1 MLLERLCRASVISHL
16 AAQSVPVI
24 LARPRL
30 PTTTPHPA
38 QTELRYSNKIS
49 VDRMKKSF
57 AFMLLLALPAGASAQ
72 DGALEVAAAQQGA
85 AAGGQALATVN
96 GVLTNAANLTNAL
109 NGLGL
114 IGGGLGVAGAATA
127 GVAAVG
133 LGAALS
139 ASGQGEGGGS
149 TASTSGTSS
158 SSGTN

>member
-1 MLLERLCRASVISHL
+1 
-16 AAQSVPVI
+16 
-24 LARPRL
+24 
-30 PTTTPHPA
+30 
-38 QTELRYSNKIS
+38 
-49 VDRMKKSF
+49 MKKSF
-57 AFMLLLALPAGASAQ
+57 VSMLMLVLPSVLSAQ
-72 DGALEVAAAQQGA
+72 EGVVEAAATQQGA

-133 LGAALS
+133 LGTALS
-139 ASGQGEGGGS
+139 AAGQGQGGGS
-149 TASTSGTSS
+149 TSSTSGTSS